1 MNYEDVALSNMVSGH
16 DGDGL
21 GSDLVSLVVF
31 PHDSESIL

>member
-1 MNYEDVALSNMVSGH
+1 MSYEDTALSNVVSGH